1 MTDDIRYAAIR
12 DFLRENAGDVELR
25 LENEAVDPPAEAL
38 WVHLEFEGQSVR
50 QASIGSGAPSRE
62 FWRETGVVVLLIHA
76 PLNSG
81 SLAARAL
88 AKRLGRLFR
97 GREIAGMRF
106 EGPSVNAG
114 EPSQRRS
121 AWWVLPLVIPYE
133 YDDLEV

>member
-12 DFLRENAGDVELR
+12 DFLREHAGDVELR
-25 LENEAVDPPAEAL
+25 LENGDVDPPAHGL
-38 WVHLEFEGQSVR
+38 WVHLEFEGQSVL

-62 FWRETGVVVLLIHA
+62 FWREDGVVVLLIHA

-81 SLAARAL
+81 SLKARAL

-114 EPSQRRS
+114 EAAQRRS
-121 AWWVLPLVIPYE
+121 GWWVLPLVIPYQF
-133 YDDLEV
+133 DDLEV